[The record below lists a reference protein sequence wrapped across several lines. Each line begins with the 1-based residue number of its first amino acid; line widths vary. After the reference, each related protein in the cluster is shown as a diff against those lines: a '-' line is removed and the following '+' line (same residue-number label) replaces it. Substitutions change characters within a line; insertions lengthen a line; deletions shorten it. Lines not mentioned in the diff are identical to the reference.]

1 MNESI
6 FYEMAV
12 VKTGNNLCA
21 LFFFFKYSRSG
32 NRYNKNVLFLEKGG
46 GGGQGSSDLDK
57 TASKNICVFRFCC
70 DTEFAEGS
78 TYCPHLYND

>member
-32 NRYNKNVLFLEKGG
+32 NRYNKDVLFLE
-46 GGGQGSSDLDK
+46 K

-78 TYCPHLYND
+78 TYCPDLYND